1 MAVVGVIMGA
11 AHTYVSQL
19 EPTRMSFA
27 VPAPHREV
35 SHWHRMVKH
44 AKVGRYLLENVL
56 FSIQG
61 NSGPMVLHKCLPL
74 ATCIHSK
81 SNWVCLLST
90 EFAKNP
96 ENQTKFEEFPPVGGI
111 PWINL
116 NVSSPIEVLQGGI
129 PQISSAFQDFWQILW
144 KEGRVNWI

>member
-44 AKVGRYLLENVL
+44 AKVGRYLFENVL
-56 FSIQG
+56 FYFIEILVVVWIL
-61 NSGPMVLHKCLPL
+61 NSET
-74 ATCIHSK
+74 AQ
-81 SNWVCLLST
+81 LS
-90 EFAKNP
+90 P
-96 ENQTKFEEFPPVGGI
+96 SWCGI
-111 PWINL
+111 WQYRCRQNNL
-116 NVSSPIEVLQGGI
+116 SE
-129 PQISSAFQDFWQILW
+129 
-144 KEGRVNWI
+144 